1 MVVTRIEDHRRNRKG
16 GKKDAVRQRALEGLH
31 DALELMLT
39 RVIEDEVSVDEAKTM
54 LAYLQNEVDTIDPPV
69 AAGRRTQ
76 RNAKRK
82 VVARKARTNRKVRK
96 KKR

>member
-1 MVVTRIEDHRRNRKG
+1 MAVTRIRDRRRKLKD
-16 GKKDAVRQRALEGLH
+16 GKGEAVRQRALEGLH

-54 LAYLQNEVDTIDPPV
+54 LAYLQNEVDAIDPP
-69 AAGRRTQ
+69 ADAGRRTR

>member
-1 MVVTRIEDHRRNRKG
+1 MVRIENHRRRRKG
-16 GKKDAVRQRALEGLH
+16 GKEDAARQRALEGLH

-54 LAYLQNEVDTIDPPV
+54 LSYLQEEVDAIDRPAV
-69 AAGRRTQ
+69 AGRRT
-76 RNAKRK
+76 RRKAKRK
-82 VVARKARTNRKVRK
+82 VVARKTRK

>member
-1 MVVTRIEDHRRNRKG
+1 MAVTRIENHRRKRKS
-16 GKKDAVRQRALEGLH
+16 GKEDAARQRALEGLH

-54 LAYLQNEVDTIDPPV
+54 LSYLQNEVNTIDPPTV
-69 AAGRRTQ
+69 AGRRTR

-82 VVARKARTNRKVRK
+82 VVTRKTRK

>member
-1 MVVTRIEDHRRNRKG
+1 MAVTRIENHRRKRKG
-16 GKKDAVRQRALEGLH
+16 GKEDAARQRALEGLH

-54 LAYLQNEVDTIDPPV
+54 LSYLQNEVNAIDPPTV
-69 AAGRRTQ
+69 AGRRT
-76 RNAKRK
+76 RRSAKRK
-82 VVARKARTNRKVRK
+82 VVARKARTNRKTRK